1 MSSYEVMPRCRNSS
15 FKVAVP
21 TDRRTRHT
29 ILGFETEEEAAVW
42 AEAEKKRDHAFQ
54 GVYLSDA
61 D

>member
-1 MSSYEVMPRCRNSS
+1 MSSYEVMPRRRDSG
-15 FKVAVP
+15 FKVAVT
-21 TDRRTRHT
+21 TDRGTRHT

-54 GVYLSDA
+54 GVYQPDA